1 MNKKDHVI
9 HVAHS
14 GEPDFSMPAKQPSQP
29 TGGQAFPRAAREG
42 VPGNEW
48 EGMTLRD
55 YFAGQA
61 LAGAVANGGWDNTS
75 NAEKKLYKLAD
86 AMIAA
91 RDS

>member
-1 MNKKDHVI
+1 MTQQK
-9 HVAHS
+9 
-14 GEPDFSMPAKQPSQP
+14 P
-29 TGGQAFPRAAREG
+29 TGGQAFPRSAREG

-48 EGMTLRD
+48 KGMTLRD

-61 LAGAVANGGWDNTS
+61 LIGLVTLTGPAKQI
-75 NAEKKLYKLAD
+75 AEMTYEFAD